1 MKTHW
6 WLSGAVVC
14 LALAATRTFSAFA
27 ETSTSPGMHLYQ
39 ELRQFDLSGGI
50 SHAENLTLKRDRV
63 TMTFNGTFYFEKPI
77 DQHVYGAVF
86 VGEGTFHADPPPTDF
101 ERENVRRLLN
111 DDAVDSDFR
120 TAVLRFSDSTFDEIA
135 GHVSQ
140 GEAER
145 EARRLADEF
154 EPRLLKEVGAN
165 MSARLSISILNGEQ
179 PGVFVAQFDK
189 GKRGAFTYALDFQS
203 RIPLASFDLDAGEK
217 GVIFAHNFALYNE
230 VWMAFYSLDDYE
242 HGRVQYSDSFDL
254 VAIPKYTMNIDVTDP
269 GKLLSEQVRIDM
281 TLLSGG
287 VRAIPLMLNNS
298 LGEGGSERLKK
309 AMRLDPAKLVGG
321 GTIEAVQEDW
331 EGGITLFLPDP
342 RNGGESFGVELA
354 LQGKPMYHL
363 DLTGQDL
370 IEACYYPVATTD
382 WYPRHSALKRSAY
395 DLVFRHKRHDLVAA
409 VGHRLWEDPAPDGKS
424 EMITEWRMDSP
435 VALVTFA
442 VGPFKRY
449 SESEKRQEGDIPI
462 EFFEPSG
469 SGKADFIV
477 AELGNSLRYFSTLFG
492 TYPYSNF
499 GAVLH
504 PRPFGQGFP
513 TLLLLARSDMA
524 TSQDFSFIAHET
536 SHQWWGDVVSWRSYR
551 DQWLSEG
558 FAEYSGILY
567 TAAREDKKSSQEL
580 IERSRKSLLN
590 PPVTDVG
597 VLKGRL
603 EDIGPLV
610 LGHRLSTRATQ
621 GAYTTLIY
629 QKGAMVLRMLHFL
642 FSDINTGNDQPFF
655 DMMKSFVGRYA
666 GGSASTSDFIASANQ
681 RFPDT
686 PIGKSFKMTDL
697 NWFFRQ
703 WVYKTGLP
711 SYELQYKLLPQPDG
725 SMLVDGTLYQNDVP
739 DNWLMPLPL
748 VFEFAKGRPARGM
761 VWAHGPQAPIK
772 LKIPA
777 QPSKVELDPD
787 HWILS
792 AKTST
797 SRIR

>member
-27 ETSTSPGMHLYQ
+27 ETSTSPGVHLYQ

-135 GHVSQ
+135 GHVNQ

-230 VWMAFYSLDDYE
+230 VWM
-242 HGRVQYSDSFDL
+242 
-254 VAIPKYTMNIDVTDP
+254 
-269 GKLLSEQVRIDM
+269 
-281 TLLSGG
+281 
-287 VRAIPLMLNNS
+287 
-298 LGEGGSERLKK
+298 
-309 AMRLDPAKLVGG
+309 
-321 GTIEAVQEDW
+321 
-331 EGGITLFLPDP
+331 
-342 RNGGESFGVELA
+342 
-354 LQGKPMYHL
+354 
-363 DLTGQDL
+363 
-370 IEACYYPVATTD
+370 
-382 WYPRHSALKRSAY
+382 
-395 DLVFRHKRHDLVAA
+395 VAA
-409 VGHRLWEDPAPDGKS
+409 VGHRVREDPAPDGKS

-524 TSQDFSFIAHET
+524 TSEDFSFIAHET

-748 VFEFAKGRPARGM
+748 VFEFAKGRQARGM